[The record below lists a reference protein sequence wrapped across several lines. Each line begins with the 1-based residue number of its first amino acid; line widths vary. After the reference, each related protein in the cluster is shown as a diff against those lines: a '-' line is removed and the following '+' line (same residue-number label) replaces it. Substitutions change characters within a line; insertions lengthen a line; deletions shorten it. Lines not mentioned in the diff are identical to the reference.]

1 MVAEEI
7 NDAIIEQEGKT
18 ASELSELKVA
28 LEQSQGQAK
37 LAKVQLE
44 AALNKQKVQAAKELK
59 DVRVALERSQEQAKV
74 SLHDDWWWIDIF
86 SSLLSFFILFLAFK
100 GLKRLKTTLVD
111 FFPYH

>member
-74 SLHDDWWWIDIF
+74 SLHDYWWWIDIF
-86 SSLLSFFILFLAFK
+86 SSLLFFLYSFWPSK
-100 GLKRLKTTLVD
+100 VQKD
-111 FFPYH
+111 

>member
-74 SLHDDWWWIDIF
+74 SLHDKWWWMNIF
-86 SSLLSFFILFLAFK
+86 SSLLSFFKLFLAFK
-100 GLKRLKTTLVD
+100 GPKD
-111 FFPYH
+111 